1 MTPSKLPSDF
11 FIFGSREFAEP
22 GEPDDVFVFTSASEI
37 DIESLVQALRSHME
51 ESPPPGRLF
60 LLGARTIAETIVAAT
75 ESERLRDALPE
86 FTRYRDPP
94 PLFPLAFDEKGKI
107 EQLGNAPVSNENLTE
122 TIIRDGLRWI
132 FDKRRGMLR
141 AGPGFHYLNPSGRH
155 TTGFIRTGNVLLHSA
170 EIAFVAMGILRRW
183 PTDLRRIFVDTA
195 SISSV
200 AYALIEL
207 RRMFEPGL
215 RPPSIDSFSSYAGLK
230 EFLFEKESLC
240 LISASTSGSL
250 HRKIVQGGHLPSD
263 RVITLFYCGPPVD
276 HEGVLCDLTE
286 RTDQEGIAAP
296 DTFDRVEDCEM
307 CQRGLDVIGI
317 SGDQFLPAN
326 PEVDELVLNAEHAPP
341 WLNDFLRAILG
352 QRIVRCHAGMAV
364 DGTRPREI
372 FFHLKDA
379 VSQCVNDDEK
389 VSPRFSTHLQ
399 RRLDAAVPASLSA
412 IVHVDNAS
420 STAMSMTVKEYFATH
435 AGKRELPTFK
445 AESLQGEASKLP
457 KGASVLVAAG
467 AISSGRT
474 LLGISQF
481 LRNVAEV
488 RSIVY
493 LIGVARSSSE
503 AEWRRLQS
511 NLTWGQR
518 RLEYPL
524 STVTSAYL
532 PAELSQAS
540 SPWAGEMQFL
550 REVRDHIS
558 GQDDQADAATEEI
571 EARRAQID
579 EAGSIDGEGLMS
591 KVFLPKVRDGVVF
604 SEKPHKMQLGQNFV
618 FWREIPDDLKE
629 KPTQAEVYLT
639 LASILHHLRDGGRK
653 SGTLVQHEHN
663 RTILAPANFGRF
675 NDGVIQAA
683 LLRAARPRELDYSH
697 DKDASGQMRD
707 TLMRIIER
715 RENPEG
721 EAAPEFLLALAQD
734 RIHLMDSDREELVN
748 FLDME
753 ELPPLMWALAEWMKH
768 KPGVEIESEHPRAL
782 SAPSLAGPAT

>member
-11 FIFGSREFAEP
+11 FIFGSREFAER
-22 GEPDDVFVFTSASEI
+22 GGPDDVFVFTSASQI

-60 LLGARTIAETIVAAT
+60 LLGAATIAEEVVAAT
-75 ESERLRDALPE
+75 KAERLRDALPE
-86 FTRYRDPP
+86 FTRHRDPP
-94 PLFPLAFDEKGKI
+94 PLFPLAFDEKGEI
-107 EQLGNAPVSNENLTE
+107 EQLANDPIGDEGPTR
-122 TIIRDGLRWI
+122 TIIREGLRWI

-170 EIAFVAMGILRRW
+170 EIAFVAMGILRWW
-183 PTDLRRIFVDTA
+183 PVDLRRIFVDTA

-207 RRMFEPGL
+207 KRMFEPDL

-250 HRKIVQGGHLPSD
+250 HRKIVRRGHLPSD
-263 RVITLFYCGPPVD
+263 RVVTLFYCGPPD
-276 HEGVLCDLTE
+276 DDGGVLCDLTA
-286 RTDQEGIAAP
+286 RADQEGIAAP
-296 DTFDRVEDCEM
+296 ASFDRVEDCEM
-307 CQRGLDVIGI
+307 CQRGSDVIGI

-326 PEVDELVLNAEHAPP
+326 PEVNELVLSAEHAPA
-341 WLNDFLRAILG
+341 WLNDFLRGVLG
-352 QRIVRCHAGMAV
+352 QEIVRCHGGMAV

-372 FFHLKDA
+372 FFHLEDA
-379 VSQCVNDDEK
+379 VRPSAEGDTETT
-389 VSPRFSTHLQ
+389 SPRFSAHLHRQ
-399 RRLDAAVPASLSA
+399 LDPAVPASLSA

-420 STAMSMTVKEYFATH
+420 STAMATTVKEYFATH
-435 AGKRELPTFK
+435 VGKRDLPTFK
-445 AESLQGEASKLP
+445 AESLQNETAKLP
-457 KGASVLVAAG
+457 KGASVLVAVG

-481 LRNVAEV
+481 LRNVAEA

-493 LIGVARSSSE
+493 LIGIARSNSE

-511 NLTWGQR
+511 NLTWGRR

-524 STVTSAYL
+524 STVTFAYL
-532 PAELSQAS
+532 PAELSQES

-550 REVRDHIS
+550 GEVRDHIS
-558 GQDDQADAATEEI
+558 GVKGPVDAATEEI

-579 EAGSIDGEGLMS
+579 EAGSVDGDGLTS
-591 KVFLPKVRDGVVF
+591 KVFLPKVRDGAVF
-604 SEKPHKMQLGQNFV
+604 SEKPDKMQLGQNFV
-618 FWREIPDDLKE
+618 FWRDIPDDLKE

-653 SGTLVQHEHN
+653 SGALVQHEHN
-663 RTILAPANFGRF
+663 RTVLAPANFGRF
-675 NDGVIQAA
+675 NDGAIQAA
-683 LLRAARPRELDYSH
+683 ILRAARPRELDYSH
-697 DKDASGQMRD
+697 DKDTSAQMRD
-707 TLMRIIER
+707 TLMRFIEQ
-715 RENPEG
+715 RESPEG
-721 EAAPEFLLALAQD
+721 EAAPEFLLALARD
-734 RIHLMDSDREELVN
+734 RIHLMDSDRAELVK
-748 FLDME
+748 FLQME
-753 ELPPLMWALAEWMKH
+753 ELPPFMWALAEWMKH
-768 KPGVEIESEHPRAL
+768 KPEVEVESELVVGTAVP
-782 SAPSLAGPAT
+782 